1 LNIFSNHLEN
11 NNNKDSKKELISI
24 SRSIFGDQIPFG
36 DPVWYQDWFSPYY
49 NDSHRRFR
57 AAMREW
63 VEREI
68 IPYCHEWDE
77 NKHVPHEI
85 RRKAFEA
92 GWLPAVAGGKWPT
105 EVCCF

>member
-1 LNIFSNHLEN
+1 MSSTGLGNTN
-11 NNNKDSKKELISI
+11 KKELISI
-24 SRSIFGDQIPFG
+24 SRSTFGEQVPFG

-105 EVCCF
+105 EVRCF